1 MSTFSLQKSSKI
13 IKRPDYLKIDREGSK
28 LRTKNFI
35 ILYLRNST
43 SRSRF
48 GITATKKIGGAVQ
61 RNRVKRL
68 IREFFRL
75 NQHHFKGP
83 TDFIFIAGKGS
94 INLGYTEIR
103 DELLSAL
110 GKKGM
115 LRALYENSC

>member
-1 MSTFSLQKSSKI
+1 MSTFSLKKSYKI
-13 IKRPDYLKIDREGSK
+13 IKRPDYLRIGREASK

-35 ILYLRNST
+35 ILYLRNSASH
-43 SRSRF
+43 SRC
-48 GITATKKIGGAVQ
+48 GVTTTKKIGGAVQ

-75 NQHHFKGP
+75 NQHHFKRP
-83 TDFIFIAGKGS
+83 SDFIFIAGKGS
-94 INLGYTEIR
+94 INLGYTEVR